1 MKDKNASLPSYHY
14 RSIEMNKRIL
24 FGLMAFVLLLSCRND
39 SRQELFTLSFPPPPI
54 NFEIVPGLNTF
65 DTHIY
70 TISPIPSRFEE
81 ALAISGRSPN
91 DVIAIEAKA
100 GILSSVFQDINLDF
114 VHRVSIHIFDPFEP
128 SNKIEFF
135 YMDPVPFR
143 DKTVVQL
150 FPGIADI
157 SDWVTQEYF
166 GVEIRLDYRQT
177 SPTFF
182 EMDFEFDL
190 RVMGN

>member
-1 MKDKNASLPSYHY
+1 
-14 RSIEMNKRIL
+14 MNTRIL
-24 FGLMAFVLLLSCRND
+24 IGLLTLFSVLSCNKD
-39 SRQELFTLSFPPPPI
+39 SREVLFKLTYPPPPI
-54 NFEIVPGLNTF
+54 SFEILPGLNTF

-70 TISPIPSRFEE
+70 TISPIPSRYKET
-81 ALAISGRSPN
+81 LQSYGRS
-91 DVIAIEAKA
+91 DDEVVAIQAYE
-100 GILSSVFQDINLDF
+100 GILSSLFQDIDLDF
-114 VHRVSIHIFDPFEP
+114 IHRVSIHIFDPFDPE
-128 SNKIEFF
+128 NKIEFF

-157 SDWVTQEYF
+157 SEWVKMDHF
-166 GVEIRLDYRQT
+166 GLEIRLDFRQN

-182 EMDFEFDL
+182 EMKFDFDL